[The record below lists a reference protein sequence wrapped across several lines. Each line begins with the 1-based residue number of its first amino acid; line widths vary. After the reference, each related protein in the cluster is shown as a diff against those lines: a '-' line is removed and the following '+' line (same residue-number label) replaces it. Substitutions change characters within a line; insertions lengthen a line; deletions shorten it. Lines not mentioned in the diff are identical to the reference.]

1 MINVSVFSRITHK
14 VATLFV
20 LALSL
25 LFVAN
30 VANASKRVALVIG
43 NSAYKN
49 AAPLKNPRNDAEDLA
64 AKLSSLGFDVVGG
77 FDLDSRGFR
86 DKVREFG
93 EKLRGAEV
101 AMFFYAGHA
110 LQVNG
115 RNFLAPVNTDI
126 RHEGDLD
133 FETIPMDFVQRQM
146 ERETKTVL
154 LFLDACR
161 DNPLARNLRKSSRS
175 TGNVRGLARDTNSSE
190 GTFIAFATQPNNV
203 ALDGDGR
210 NSPFTTALL
219 SNIDRPGVEISTLM
233 TDVRRQVFEATKEQQ
248 IPWINSSLL
257 GRFYFKGGEDRSSEN
272 QVASLEKQS
281 DTATDI
287 RPVKQAIGV
296 NQLATKSDTPVVSK
310 KDETDK
316 LLSMRLEQLAWEAV
330 KDSKDT
336 DELQAFVNAYGDGF
350 FGDLARLRLARIKKA
365 AETKVASL
373 ETRKIQVE
381 KTLRDNPEDQ
391 VKTAVLKESET
402 AHPKEMTRDATRQI
416 QTELNRLGCVAG
428 RPDGLWGKKSTRAVR
443 NYAKFAKVQL
453 ATLQPTY
460 DLLDQLRGHTS
471 SICPAPR
478 RVVKKQAKTCQAGQK
493 LSRKGN
499 CYWPKSKVR
508 TRVKGIAQCQ
518 PGQQVSRNG
527 NCFWPNREVQQQPG
541 VIVQRRQPHHNT
553 GQGRV
558 VQQRQPQII
567 HQQRQPQIIQ
577 QQPPQRQNNG
587 LLGGVIGGV
596 IGCVLG
602 AC

>member
-1 MINVSVFSRITHK
+1 MRNVPIFFRITNK
-14 VATLFV
+14 VAALFV
-20 LALSL
+20 LALSFVL
-25 LFVAN
+25 VAN

-43 NSAYKN
+43 NSAYEH

-64 AKLSSLGFDVVGG
+64 AKLSTLGFDVVGG
-77 FDLDSRGFR
+77 FDLDSRGMR

-93 EKLRGAEV
+93 EKLRDADI

-175 TGNVRGLARDTNSSE
+175 TGSVRGLARDDNSSE

-219 SNIDRPGVEISTLM
+219 QNIDRPGVEISTLM
-233 TDVRRQVFEATKEQQ
+233 TDVRREVFEATKEQQ

-257 GRFYFKGGEDRSSEN
+257 GRFYFNGSEEN
-272 QVASLEKQS
+272 STTKQVASLDTQS
-281 DTATDI
+281 TTDLN
-287 RPVKQAIGV
+287 PVKQIIGE
-296 NQLATKSDTPVVSK
+296 NQLAKKTIADKASK
-310 KDETDK
+310 NQETDK

-330 KDSKDT
+330 KDSKDV
-336 DELQAFVNAYGDGF
+336 DELQAFVNAYGRGF
-350 FGDLARLRLARIKKA
+350 FGDLAKLRLARIAKA
-365 AETKVASL
+365 AEIEVANL
-373 ETRKIQVE
+373 ETRKIHVE
-381 KTLRDNPEDQ
+381 KSLRDNPDEQ
-391 VKTAVLKESET
+391 IKTAVLKDSKST
-402 AHPKEMTRDATRQI
+402 PQKEMTREATRQI
-416 QTELNRLGCVAG
+416 QKELNRLGCVAG
-428 RPDGLWGKKSTRAVR
+428 RPDGLWGKKSTRAVS
-443 NYAKFAKVQL
+443 NYSKFAKVKL
-453 ATLQPTY
+453 VTLRPTY
-460 DLLDQLRGHTS
+460 ELLDQLRGHTS

-499 CYWPKSKVR
+499 CYWPK
-508 TRVKGIAQCQ
+508 VKAKGVAQCQ

-527 NCFWPNREVQQQPG
+527 NCFWPNRQVQQQPG
-541 VIVQRRQPHHNT
+541 VII
-553 GQGRV
+553 
-558 VQQRQPQII
+558 QQRQPQVI
-567 HQQRQPQIIQ
+567 HQQRQPQVIVRQRQPQIIQ
-577 QQPPQRQNNG
+577 QRPPQRQNNG
-587 LLGGVIGGV
+587 LLGGIIGGAI
-596 IGCVLG
+596 IGCALG
-602 AC
+602 NC